1 MSSKI
6 VFNGTE
12 YESVESMPP
21 EVRAAYE
28 KALAA
33 HPSLKAT
40 GATPTV
46 SLTKGVAPGAP
57 PPDTL
62 PAGSSGPPVDAAA
75 RARRTKY
82 LQIGIWVV
90 VAVVVILWLLLR

>member
-6 VFNGTE
+6 VFNGKE
-12 YESVESMPP
+12 YESVEGMPR

-46 SLTKGVAPGAP
+46 SLTKGVGSGAP
-57 PPDTL
+57 PPER
-62 PAGSSGPPVDAAA
+62 PAAGSPADAAA
-75 RARRTKY
+75 RARRMKY
-82 LQIGIWVV
+82 LQVGIWVV
-90 VAVVVILWLLLR
+90 VAVVVIVWLLLR